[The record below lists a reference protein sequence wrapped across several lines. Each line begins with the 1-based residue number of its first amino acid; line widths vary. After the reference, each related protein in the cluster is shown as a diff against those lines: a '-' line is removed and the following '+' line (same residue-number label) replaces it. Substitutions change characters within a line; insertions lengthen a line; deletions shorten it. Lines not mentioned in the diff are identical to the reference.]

1 VLGLC
6 AGSGF
11 EGTMARY
18 RAHIEMVEEGIFHGI
33 SEDHFCSFA
42 GGYSFQPFFFRMVIA
57 GMRRKANDRF
67 SFIVSIP
74 FEKAQVPGVVAQDIA
89 VHGTGVVR
97 QFN

>member
-18 RAHIEMVEEGIFHGI
+18 RAHIEMVEEGIFHGG
-33 SEDHFCSFA
+33 SEDHFCGFA
-42 GGYSFQPFFFRMVIA
+42 GGYSFQPFFFRMIVA
-57 GMRRKANDRF
+57 GMRLKANDRL

-74 FEKAQVPGVVAQDIA
+74 FKKAQVASVVGQYVA
-89 VHGTGVVR
+89 VHGTGVIG
-97 QFN
+97 